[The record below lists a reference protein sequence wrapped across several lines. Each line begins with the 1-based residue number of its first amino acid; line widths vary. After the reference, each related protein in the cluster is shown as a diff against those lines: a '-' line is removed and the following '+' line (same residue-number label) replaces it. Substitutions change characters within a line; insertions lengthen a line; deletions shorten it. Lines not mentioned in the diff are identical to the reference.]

1 MELFLDQIFDTNNLR
16 MDDETFEEFLKEN
29 NLVLTS
35 NTAKSYR
42 ENLDTLLN
50 EKNMAVK
57 KNNNSSMFLDVNE
70 KWGIAA

>member
-57 KNNNSSMFLDVNE
+57 KNNNLSMFLDVNE

>member
-57 KNNNSSMFLDVNE
+57 KIIIHQCF
-70 KWGIAA
+70 